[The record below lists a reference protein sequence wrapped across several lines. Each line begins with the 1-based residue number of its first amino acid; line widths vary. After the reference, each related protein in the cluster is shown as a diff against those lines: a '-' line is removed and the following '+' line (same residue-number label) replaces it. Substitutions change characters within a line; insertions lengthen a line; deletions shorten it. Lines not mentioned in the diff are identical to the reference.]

1 MITYGVCDAI
11 FSMAFG
17 SIIKFTGRIPI
28 FILGA
33 VLNVIVIAV
42 LFNWMP
48 NPDQSYVFFI
58 LAGIWGI
65 ADAVWQTQINGKA
78 FFFFF
83 CLYNLCNQFKICH
96 VEFLFCFFRRY
107 NLNLASEVN
116 V

>member
-17 SIIKFTGRIPI
+17 SIIKFVGRIPI

-78 FFFFF
+78 CFD
-83 CLYNLCNQFKICH
+83 
-96 VEFLFCFFRRY
+96 LFVFI
-107 NLNLASEVN
+107 N
-116 V
+116 VI

>member
-65 ADAVWQTQINGKA
+65 AVQIMLAKGGCGHCFKLP
-78 FFFFF
+78 FQ
-83 CLYNLCNQFKICH
+83 CLNINLVFKVII
-96 VEFLFCFFRRY
+96 L
-107 NLNLASEVN
+107 
-116 V
+116 